1 MSAPVRVAHCSS
13 WSAAAARKVSPAAS
27 TTLRPSSI
35 CRLASLPI
43 VVVLPTP
50 FTPTKS
56 HTGTRPLC
64 ARRRDDSIGRERIE
78 EVDAHRAGDAVGRA
92 VRCAG
97 RRGSSFVVATPTSLR
112 SSTSSTTSS
121 CSSLNAPTPESDRT
135 RSKTLR
141 DEPSRCASERD
152 RPSEGRSANS
162 VTRTVGI
169 AARGGAGV
177 SGATASAAA
186 TERSARR
193 VRHRAR
199 PRPRR

>member
-1 MSAPVRVAHCSS
+1 MR
-13 WSAAAARKVSPAAS
+13 PA
-27 TTLRPSSI
+27 SI
-35 CRLASLPI
+35 CRFASLPI

-64 ARRRDDSIGRERIE
+64 AVVVTTRSAVSESKRLTRTAAATPSGAPFVRKSSRIM
-78 EVDAHRAGDAVGRA
+78 
-92 VRCAG
+92 
-97 RRGSSFVVATPTSLR
+97 FVVATPTSLR

-121 CSSLNAPTPESDRT
+121 CSSLNAPTPDNDRT

-141 DEPSRCASERD
+141 DEPSRCARD
-152 RPSEGRSANS
+152 GTSSEGRSANS

-177 SGATASAAA
+177 S
-186 TERSARR
+186 ARR
-193 VRHRAR
+193 RRRDRTISTPSPPPTTTATTTMMAMITPIRLPGRAAR
-199 PRPRR
+199 AG